1 MVGHKWFISLLCL
14 TKRVVGLRLCI
25 VLAVD
30 LNVIFKGS
38 SSFGLVSSYYSC
50 LSTHHY
56 FFFCNLVLDSSAD
69 LLDCVDDRCMFTCCL
84 LPF

>member
-1 MVGHKWFISLLCL
+1 MSFSKVRVPLDSSLVI
-14 TKRVVGLRLCI
+14 TRVCPRI
-25 VLAVD
+25 T
-30 LNVIFKGS
+30 I
-38 SSFGLVSSYYSC
+38 
-50 LSTHHY
+50 